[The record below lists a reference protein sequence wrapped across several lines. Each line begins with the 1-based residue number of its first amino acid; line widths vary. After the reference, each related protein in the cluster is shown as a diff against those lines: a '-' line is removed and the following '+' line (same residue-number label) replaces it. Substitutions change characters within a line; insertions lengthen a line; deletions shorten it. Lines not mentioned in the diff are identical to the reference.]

1 MERINGE
8 MLGRRWIERSDE
20 SKAEILQQ
28 LMRIVDEKRNIPPPP
43 RQQQKQGVCNVDGGP
58 IWDCRLPGKS
68 MCHGPFESVH
78 DFHRHLR
85 GGLDADPNA
94 LPEFSRLVAL

>member
-28 LMRIVDEKRNIPPPP
+28 LKRMVDEMQNIPPPP

-78 DFHRHLR
+78 DSI
-85 GGLDADPNA
+85 DT
-94 LPEFSRLVAL
+94 